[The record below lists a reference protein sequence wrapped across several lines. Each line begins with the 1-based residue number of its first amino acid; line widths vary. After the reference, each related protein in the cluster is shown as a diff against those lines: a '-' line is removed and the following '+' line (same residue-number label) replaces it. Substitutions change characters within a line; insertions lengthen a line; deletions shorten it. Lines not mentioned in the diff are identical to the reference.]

1 MVSNF
6 ARGIRPNGR
15 VTLRLDFRTMPFLV
29 VFAIVCALPA
39 FASEA
44 GTPSASEQEAA
55 RGEMERLSGEIRTLG
70 RRQIWAGVERKY
82 NQLMQVSANAP
93 SDVHLMAAYS
103 ARERGDLLEVHGR
116 LMRASSGAPSEVVV
130 DWLYDLDHNFGRV
143 ELRADRKR
151 TAELVARE
159 IPLDPN
165 RRKAVEA
172 AISTCTETGGFD
184 GLLPRGE
191 YQFAGQ
197 EFRVEPG
204 IAVRVEVSPK
214 ARRQGMNKPTI
225 VYRELPQAAVKESK

>member
-6 ARGIRPNGR
+6 ARGIRTNGR
-15 VTLRLDFRTMPFLV
+15 VTHRLDFRTMPFLL
-29 VFAIVCALPA
+29 VFAIVCAVPA
-39 FASEA
+39 FASEPS
-44 GTPSASEQEAA
+44 TPSASEQEAA

-116 LMRASSGAPSEVVV
+116 LLRASTGAPSEVVV

-172 AISTCTETGGFD
+172 AISTCTETGGFN

-204 IAVRVEVSPK
+204 ISVRVEVSPK

-225 VYRELPQAAVKESK
+225 VYRELPQATVKESK

>member
-1 MVSNF
+1 MS
-6 ARGIRPNGR
+6 
-15 VTLRLDFRTMPFLV
+15 LV
-29 VFAIVCALPA
+29 VA
-39 FASEA
+39 FALVFASPVFA
-44 GTPSASEQEAA
+44 GESGTQSASEQEAA

-82 NQLMQVSANAP
+82 NQLMQVSASAP

-103 ARERGDLLEVHGR
+103 ARERGDLLAVHGR
-116 LMRASSGAPSEVVV
+116 LLRASVGKPSEVVV

-172 AISTCTETGGFD
+172 AVSTCSETGGFD

-197 EFRVEPG
+197 DFRVEPG

-225 VYRELPQAAVKESK
+225 VYRELPQAAVKENKK

>member
-1 MVSNF
+1 MAPIF
-6 ARGIRPNGR
+6 ARRIRTNGR
-15 VTLRLDFRTMPFLV
+15 VTHPLDYRIMPFV
-29 VFAIVCALPA
+29 IVFAIVFALPVL
-39 FASEA
+39 ASDP
-44 GTPSASEQEAA
+44 GTRSASEQDAA

-82 NQLMQVSANAP
+82 NQLMQVPASAP
-93 SDVHLMAAYS
+93 SDIHLMAAYS
-103 ARERGDLLEVHGR
+103 ARERGDLLAVHGR
-116 LMRASSGAPSEVVV
+116 LLRAAAGAPSEVVV

-151 TAELVARE
+151 TAELTARE

-172 AISTCTETGGFD
+172 AISTCSETGGFD
-184 GLLPRGE
+184 GLLPRGD

-197 EFRVEPG
+197 DFRVEPG

>member
-1 MVSNF
+1 MS
-6 ARGIRPNGR
+6 
-15 VTLRLDFRTMPFLV
+15 LV
-29 VFAIVCALPA
+29 VA
-39 FASEA
+39 FALVFASPVFA
-44 GTPSASEQEAA
+44 GESGTQSASEQEAA

-82 NQLMQVSANAP
+82 NQLMQVSASAP

-103 ARERGDLLEVHGR
+103 ARERGDLLAVHGR
-116 LMRASSGAPSEVVV
+116 LLRASVGKPSEVVV

-172 AISTCTETGGFD
+172 AISTC
-184 GLLPRGE
+184 
-191 YQFAGQ
+191 
-197 EFRVEPG
+197 
-204 IAVRVEVSPK
+204 
-214 ARRQGMNKPTI
+214 
-225 VYRELPQAAVKESK
+225 